1 MPNGNT
7 VICESG
13 SGRIFEVT
21 KEGKIVWQFISSFYE
36 KMGRYGLTNLVYKA
50 KRYGADDPALVRKDL
65 SPHKYDWTLHRTTDG
80 IAERVG

>member
-21 KEGKIVWQFISSFYE
+21 QEGKIVWQFISPFYE
-36 KMGRYGLTNLVYKA
+36 NMGRYGLTNLVYKA
-50 KRYGADDPALVRKDL
+50 KRYGADDPALAGKDL
-65 SPHKYDWTLHRTTDG
+65 SPHKYDWVLHRTTDG